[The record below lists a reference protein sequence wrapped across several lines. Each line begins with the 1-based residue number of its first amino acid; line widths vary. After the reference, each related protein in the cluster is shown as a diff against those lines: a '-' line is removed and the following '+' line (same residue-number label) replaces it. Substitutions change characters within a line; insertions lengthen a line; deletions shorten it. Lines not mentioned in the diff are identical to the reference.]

1 MLHDCLEHTDRVTN
15 MHVFAS
21 IQTDFESGSQKPVP
35 FIQQPAEVLVLQE
48 RGRFAFGI
56 DIDGKARQVF
66 LRTKSFL
73 LIHSLVRMPATKV
86 ANDLVQEPAK
96 IIRFA

>member
-1 MLHDCLEHTDRVTN
+1 
-15 MHVFAS
+15 
-21 IQTDFESGSQKPVP
+21 VP
-35 FIQQPAEVLVLQE
+35 LVQQPAEVLILQE

-56 DIDGKARQVF
+56 DIYGKTGQVF
-66 LRTKSFL
+66 LRAKGFL
-73 LIHSLVRMPATKV
+73 LIHSLVGMPATKV